1 MNPGKVKQ
9 AGQSMFNSFKMSMP
23 VLIGVLLLMSLIT
36 TVMPREYYHVIFTGN
51 KILDPVLGAA
61 VGSIAA
67 GNPLTSYIIG
77 GELLKQGISLLAVT
91 AFMVAWVTV
100 GILQLPAESVMLGK
114 RFALVR
120 NSVSFIMAVLIALLT
135 SFTLGVLR

>member
-9 AGQSMFNSFKMSMP
+9 AGQSTFNSFKMSMP

-120 NSVSFIMAVLIALLT
+120 NSVSFIMAVLMALLT

>member
-9 AGQSMFNSFKMSMP
+9 AGQSTFNSFKMSMP